1 MTATIAAIYRHPV
14 KGLSPES
21 LSEAQLEANLG
32 LANDRRYALAR
43 ASTRFDP
50 QNPKWMPKGK
60 FWMLRRDEKLAT
72 LETEFDDRSSILT
85 VLRDGKQVARGDLS
99 SPVGR
104 AIIEDFFAAYLK
116 AEARNKPKLVEM
128 PVGRMFSDHKTPVL
142 SIINKASLVD
152 LERIAK
158 SAIDPRRFRGNLLIE
173 GLNPWQEFTWVGRTV
188 TVGGAELE
196 VTETIDR
203 CAAINVNPDSGVRD
217 MNLVKSLQAGF
228 GHVNMGVYARVASA
242 ATIRVGDEVK
252 PAN

>member
-21 LSEAQLEANLG
+21 LKEAQLKAGMG

-43 ASTRFDP
+43 ASTIFDP
-50 QNPKWMPKGK
+50 QNPQWMPKDK

-72 LETEFDDRSSILT
+72 LETGFDDRSCALT

-99 SPVGR
+99 TPVGK
-104 AIIEDFFAAYLK
+104 AMIEDFFAAYLK
-116 AEARNKPKLVEM
+116 AEARDKPKLVEM
-128 PVGRMFSDHKTPVL
+128 PTGRMFSDHKNPVL

-152 LERIAK
+152 LQRITK
-158 SAIDPRRFRGNLLIE
+158 EDIDPRRFRGNLLIE
-173 GLNPWQEFTWVGRTV
+173 GLDPWEEFTWLGRTIK
-188 TVGGAELE
+188 VGGAELE
-196 VTETIDR
+196 VTAIIDR

-217 MNLVKSLQAGF
+217 MNLVKALRTGF

-242 ATIRVGDEVK
+242 ALIRVGDEVK
-252 PAN
+252 AGS

>member
-1 MTATIAAIYRHPV
+1 MTATIAAIYRHPL

-21 LSEAQLEANLG
+21 LSDAQLEAGLG

-43 ASTRFDP
+43 ASTSFDP
-50 QNPKWMPKGK
+50 QNPEWLPKDK

-72 LETEFDDRSSILT
+72 LETAFDDRSSVLS
-85 VLRDGKQVARGDLS
+85 VLRDTKQVARGDLS

-104 AIIEDFFAAYLK
+104 AMIEDFFAAYLK
-116 AEARNKPKLVEM
+116 AEARDKPKLVEM
-128 PVGRMFSDHKTPVL
+128 PVGRMFSDHKNPVL

-152 LERIAK
+152 LERITK

-173 GLNPWQEFTWVGRTV
+173 GLGPWEEFTWVGRTV
-188 TVGGAELE
+188 TAGGSELE
-196 VTETIDR
+196 ITEIINR

-217 MNLVKSLQAGF
+217 INLLKALYTGF
-228 GHVNMGVYARVASA
+228 GHVNMGVYARVVSA

-252 PAN
+252 AAN

>member
-21 LSEAQLEANLG
+21 LKEAQLKAGLG

-50 QNPKWMPKGK
+50 QNPQWLPKGK

-72 LETEFDDRSSILT
+72 LKTEFDDRSSILT

-128 PVGRMFSDHKTPVL
+128 PAGRMFSDHKNPVL

-152 LERIAK
+152 LQRITKAD
-158 SAIDPRRFRGNLLIE
+158 IDPRRFRGNLLIE
-173 GLNPWQEFTWVGRTV
+173 GLNPWDEFTWVGRTV
-188 TVGGAELE
+188 KVGGAELE
-196 VTETIDR
+196 VTAIIDR

-217 MNLVKSLQAGF
+217 MNLVKALHTGF
-228 GHVNMGVYARVASA
+228 DHVNMGVYARVASA
-242 ATIRVGDEVK
+242 ATIRIGDEVK
-252 PAN
+252 AGN